1 MKHVKDFN
9 NYLLEEESIWKNL
22 FLSIALSLGLNH
34 VDAQTIEGDSIKTEV
49 IKDISNYNKT
59 LLMTGNQDENL
70 TKLTY
75 ELSKKLNE
83 PKLFV
88 DKYLLQQVN
97 GTFIVKPEFVEG
109 LELHLRKNL
118 FELGYNIKF

>member
-34 VDAQTIEGDSIKTEV
+34 VDAQTIEDDSIKTEV
-49 IKDISNYNKT
+49 IKDISNYNKI
-59 LLMTGNQDENL
+59 LSMTGNQDENL

-97 GTFIVKPEFVEG
+97 GTFIVKPDFVKG

>member
-22 FLSIALSLGLNH
+22 FLSIALSLGLNQA
-34 VDAQTIEGDSIKTEV
+34 DAQTIEDDSIKTEV
-49 IKDISNYNKT
+49 IKDISNYNKI
-59 LLMTGNQDENL
+59 LSMTGNQDENL

-97 GTFIVKPEFVEG
+97 GTFIVKPDFVEG

>member
-49 IKDISNYNKT
+49 IKDISNYNKI
-59 LLMTGNQDENL
+59 LSMTGNQDENL

-88 DKYLLQQVN
+88 DKYLLQQVSH
-97 GTFIVKPEFVEG
+97 P
-109 LELHLRKNL
+109 LHKLHSSHS
-118 FELGYNIKF
+118 EC

>member
-49 IKDISNYNKT
+49 IKDISNYNKI
-59 LLMTGNQDENL
+59 LSMTGNQDENL

-97 GTFIVKPEFVEG
+97 GTFIVKPDFVEG

>member
-22 FLSIALSLGLNH
+22 FLSIALSLGLNQA
-34 VDAQTIEGDSIKTEV
+34 DAQTIEGDSIKTEV
-49 IKDISNYNKT
+49 IKDISNYNKI
-59 LLMTGNQDENL
+59 LSMTGNQDENL

-97 GTFIVKPEFVEG
+97 GTFIVKPDFVEG

>member
-22 FLSIALSLGLNH
+22 FLSIALSLGLNY
-34 VDAQTIEGDSIKTEV
+34 VDAQMIEGDSIKTEV
-49 IKDISNYNKT
+49 IKDISNYNKI
-59 LLMTGNQDENL
+59 LSMTGNQDENL

-97 GTFIVKPEFVEG
+97 GTFIVKPDFVEG

>member
-34 VDAQTIEGDSIKTEV
+34 ADAQTIEGDSIKTEV

>member
-1 MKHVKDFN
+1 
-9 NYLLEEESIWKNL
+9 
-22 FLSIALSLGLNH
+22 
-34 VDAQTIEGDSIKTEV
+34 
-49 IKDISNYNKT
+49 
-59 LLMTGNQDENL
+59 MTGNQDENL

-97 GTFIVKPEFVEG
+97 GTFIVKPDFVEG